1 MAIPFCS
8 LGRCFRL
15 LMTAILLALIWLTP
29 GPAQDKSTPIPSPQE
44 TRMIEKITRSET
56 EWRELLTPEQYK
68 ILRQKGTERA
78 YSSPL
83 DREKRRGV
91 FRCAAC
97 DLDLFSSQQKFDSG
111 TGWPSFWAPI
121 APNHVRYEDDYGLF
135 TKRIEVLCARCD
147 SHLGHVFDDGP
158 PPTGKRYCMNGL
170 ALKFVPAGE
179 QERK

>member
-1 MAIPFCS
+1 MPAPFRT
-8 LGRCFRL
+8 LGRFLGPL
-15 LMTAILLALIWLTP
+15 LTALILTIVWLAP
-29 GPAQDKSTPIPSPQE
+29 VSAQPAGQPKPRE
-44 TRMIEKITRSET
+44 ARMIEKITRT
-56 EWRELLTPEQYK
+56 DAQWRQLLTPEQYK

-83 DREKRRGV
+83 DKEKRRGV

-97 DLDLFSSQQKFDSG
+97 DLDLFSSEQKFDSG
-111 TGWPSFWAPI
+111 TGWPSFRGPF

-135 TKRIEVLCARCD
+135 SKRIEVLCARCD

-170 ALKFVPAGE
+170 ALKFAPADEKEG
-179 QERK
+179 K